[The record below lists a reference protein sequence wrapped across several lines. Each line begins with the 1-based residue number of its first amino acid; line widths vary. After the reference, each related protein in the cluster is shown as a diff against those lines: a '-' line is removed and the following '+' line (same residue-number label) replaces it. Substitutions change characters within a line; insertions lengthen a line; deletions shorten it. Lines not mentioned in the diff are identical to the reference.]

1 MRLLSAR
8 RRGKGDEATPA
19 RRRRP
24 RWLVPLT
31 LGFAGAV
38 IAPRIAPVRRALDTV
53 VRCSSGYLFTTLWFP
68 AGSFKALRFGKARF
82 QRCPVGHHWA
92 VVRRADQSELSPDE
106 LAEAHE
112 HHDLLII

>member
-1 MRLLSAR
+1 M
-8 RRGKGDEATPA
+8 
-19 RRRRP
+19 
-24 RWLVPLT
+24 

-38 IAPRIAPVRRALDTV
+38 IAPRIEPVRRALDTV
-53 VRCSSGYLFTTLWFP
+53 VRCSSGHLFTTLWFP
-68 AGSFKALRFGKARF
+68 AGSFKAIRFGRARF